1 MLVKI
6 KKTPE
11 ITPQTVRKFDGK
23 FEGEIDNI
31 CEKCRFDIELNNGTK
46 FEYKSYN
53 EASINRISTSDAF
66 LKQHLSYLQDA
77 DGINKIRYEF
87 DAKKFANREKV
98 VEQFKKMYEKNLDDT
113 FDVIWRNKNIR
124 NSIFDMSSY
133 PTNISDGQ
141 LKTILMSDFKSMINK
156 TDSKLYNFIKSN

>member
-1 MLVKI
+1 MLDKI

-11 ITPQTVRKFDGK
+11 ITPQTVKKFDGK

-31 CEKCRFDIELNNGTK
+31 CEKCRFDIELNDGTK

-77 DGINKIRYEF
+77 EGINKIKYEF
-87 DAKKFANREKV
+87 DAKKFANRDKI
-98 VEQFKKMYEKNLDDT
+98 VEQFRKMYEKNAQEVFSTMSPQLREVLLGKGNANR
-113 FDVIWRNKNIR
+113 FDLFEQSIG
-124 NSIFDMSSY
+124 NSNSRLYEFI
-133 PTNISDGQ
+133 N
-141 LKTILMSDFKSMINK
+141 LK
-156 TDSKLYNFIKSN
+156 